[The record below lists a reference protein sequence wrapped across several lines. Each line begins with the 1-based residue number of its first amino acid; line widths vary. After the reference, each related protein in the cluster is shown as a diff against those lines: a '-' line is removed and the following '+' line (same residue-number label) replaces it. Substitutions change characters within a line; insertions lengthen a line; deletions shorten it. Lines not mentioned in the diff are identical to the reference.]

1 MQNHCKSTKQTD
13 LGKSVWVG
21 AVFSYNQEQLWA
33 SQSAGVIGKAP
44 FVLPESR
51 GRKECLKSFSGR
63 PGTGEE
69 PRTPDPQPRWQ
80 GARSPAAPE

>member
-33 SQSAGVIGKAP
+33 SQSAGVIGRVQREKG
-44 FVLPESR
+44 VLEILQWQAWDGR
-51 GRKECLKSFSGR
+51 GAQ
-63 PGTGEE
+63 
-69 PRTPDPQPRWQ
+69 D
-80 GARSPAAPE
+80 A

>member
-33 SQSAGVIGKAP
+33 SQSAGVIGRVQREKG
-44 FVLPESR
+44 VLKILQWQAWDGR
-51 GRKECLKSFSGR
+51 GAQ
-63 PGTGEE
+63 
-69 PRTPDPQPRWQ
+69 D
-80 GARSPAAPE
+80 A